1 MNPFSLKGKT
11 ALVSGG
17 GTGIGLGIAAAV
29 IEAEGN
35 VILVGRREG
44 KLAEAVEQFGRNARF
59 IVTDVTDRESVAR
72 MVERAGPVDILV
84 NNAGIHLKKAAVETE
99 LAEFHQVIDTHV
111 YGAFT
116 LTRAFAPG
124 MMERGDGSIIFI
136 ASMTSFMGVP
146 LTIAYAAAKSAYLGM
161 VRTLA
166 TEFAA
171 KNVRVNGVAPGFIET
186 PMLRQAIEG
195 DAARQTRILQRTPM
209 GKFGEPDDIGRAVVY
224 FSSPAAKFVTGVV
237 MPVDGGVSIGF

>member
-1 MNPFSLKGKT
+1 MSPFSLEGKT

-29 IEAEGN
+29 VEAGGD

-44 KLAEAVEQFGRNARF
+44 KLAEGVEQCGAKARY
-59 IVTDVTDRESVAR
+59 IVADVTDEASVAR
-72 MVERAGPVDILV
+72 MAAQTGPVDILV
-84 NNAGIHLKKAAVETE
+84 NNAGIHLKKPAVETE
-99 LAEFHQVIDTHV
+99 LAEFHKVIDTHV

-124 MMERGDGSIIFI
+124 MLERGDGSIVFI

-171 KNVRVNGVAPGFIET
+171 KNVRVNAVAPGFIDT
-186 PMLRQAIEG
+186 PMLRQAIHG
-195 DAARQTRILQRTPM
+195 DAAREARILQRTPM
-209 GKFGEPDDIGRAVVY
+209 GKFGETDDIGRAVVY